1 MYTLKNTSAMN
12 KPLVIG
18 MGEALWD
25 VLPEGRKIGGA
36 PANFAFHAGQAGMDA
51 RVVSAVGRDALGDET
66 LLTLQQ
72 KGLNTDAVARVDFPT
87 GVVQVTLSEGGI
99 PQYDICEGVAWDNIP
114 FTPAL
119 DELARNAQAVCWG
132 SLAQRSEVSRNCI
145 YRFLDAMPSE
155 QGRLK
160 VFDINLRQ
168 HFYSIDVIEAS
179 CQRANVLKINEEE
192 LVIVSELLRLGTPQV
207 EQQCRLLMER
217 FSLDM
222 LVLTCGSNGSYI
234 FTPVETSFRVTPLV
248 QVADTVGAGD
258 SFTATLVADLLK
270 GAPVGVAHEHAVQL
284 AAYVCTQQGAMAEW
298 PEALRL

>member
-1 MYTLKNTSAMN
+1 MN

-51 RVVSAVGRDALGDET
+51 RVVSAVGRDALGDKT

-168 HFYSIDVIEAS
+168 HFYSLDVIEAS

>member
-1 MYTLKNTSAMN
+1 MN

-168 HFYSIDVIEAS
+168 HFYSLDVIEAS

-222 LVLTCGSNGSYI
+222 LVLTCGCNGSYI

-270 GAPVGVAHEHAVQL
+270 GEPVGVAHEHAVQL

>member
-1 MYTLKNTSAMN
+1 MN

-87 GVVQVTLSEGGI
+87 GMVQVTLSEGGI

-155 QGRLK
+155 PGRLK

-192 LVIVSELLRLGTPQV
+192 LVIVSELLRLGTPLV

-222 LVLTCGSNGSYI
+222 LVLTCGCNGSYI

-270 GAPVGVAHEHAVQL
+270 GASVGVAHEHAVQL

>member
-1 MYTLKNTSAMN
+1 MN

-192 LVIVSELLRLGTPQV
+192 LVIVSELLRLGTPLV

-234 FTPVETSFRVTPLV
+234 FTPVETSFRVTPQV

>member
-1 MYTLKNTSAMN
+1 MN

-72 KGLNTDAVARVDFPT
+72 KGLNTDAVARVDFPP

-222 LVLTCGSNGSYI
+222 LVLTCGCNGSYI

-270 GAPVGVAHEHAVQL
+270 GEPVGVAHEHAVQL

>member
-1 MYTLKNTSAMN
+1 MN

-217 FSLDM
+217 FSLDI
-222 LVLTCGSNGSYI
+222 LVLTCGCNGSYI

-270 GAPVGVAHEHAVQL
+270 GEPVGVAHEHAVQL

>member
-1 MYTLKNTSAMN
+1 MN

-179 CQRANVLKINEEE
+179 RQRANVLKINEEE

>member
-1 MYTLKNTSAMN
+1 MN

-168 HFYSIDVIEAS
+168 HFYSLDVIEDS

-192 LVIVSELLRLGTPQV
+192 LVVVSELLRLGTPLV

-270 GAPVGVAHEHAVQL
+270 GASVGVAHEHAVQL

>member
-1 MYTLKNTSAMN
+1 MN

-51 RVVSAVGRDALGDET
+51 RVVSAVGRDAMGDET

-192 LVIVSELLRLGTPQV
+192 LVIVSELLRLGTPLV

>member
-1 MYTLKNTSAMN
+1 MN

-258 SFTATLVADLLK
+258 SFTATLVAALLK

>member
-1 MYTLKNTSAMN
+1 MN

-168 HFYSIDVIEAS
+168 HFYSLDVIEAS

-192 LVIVSELLRLGTPQV
+192 LVIVSELLRLGTPLV

-222 LVLTCGSNGSYI
+222 LVLTCGCNGSYI

-270 GAPVGVAHEHAVQL
+270 GASVGVAHEHAVQL

>member
-1 MYTLKNTSAMN
+1 MN

-51 RVVSAVGRDALGDET
+51 RVVSAVGCDALGDET

-192 LVIVSELLRLGTPQV
+192 LVIVSELLRLGTPLV

-222 LVLTCGSNGSYI
+222 LVLTCGCNGSYI

-270 GAPVGVAHEHAVQL
+270 GASVGVAHEHAVQL

>member
-1 MYTLKNTSAMN
+1 MN

-222 LVLTCGSNGSYI
+222 LVLTCGCNGSYI
-234 FTPVETSFRVTPLV
+234 FTTDETSFRVTPLV

>member
-1 MYTLKNTSAMN
+1 MN

-87 GVVQVTLSEGGI
+87 GMVQVTLSEGGI
-99 PQYDICEGVAWDNIP
+99 PQYDICEDVAWDNIP

-192 LVIVSELLRLGTPQV
+192 LVIVSELLRLGTPLV

-270 GAPVGVAHEHAVQL
+270 GEPVGVAHEHAVQL

>member
-1 MYTLKNTSAMN
+1 MN

-298 PEALRL
+298 PEAVRL

>member
-1 MYTLKNTSAMN
+1 MN

-270 GAPVGVAHEHAVQL
+270 GASVGVAHEHAVQL

>member
-1 MYTLKNTSAMN
+1 MN

-87 GVVQVTLSEGGI
+87 GMVQVTLSEGGI

-192 LVIVSELLRLGTPQV
+192 LVIVSELLRLGTPLV

-222 LVLTCGSNGSYI
+222 LVLTCGCNGSYI

-270 GAPVGVAHEHAVQL
+270 GASVGVAHEQAVQL

>member
-1 MYTLKNTSAMN
+1 MN

-99 PQYDICEGVAWDNIP
+99 PQYGICEGVAWDNIP

>member
-1 MYTLKNTSAMN
+1 MN

-99 PQYDICEGVAWDNIP
+99 PQYDICEDVAWDNIP

-207 EQQCRLLMER
+207 EQQCRLLMDR

-222 LVLTCGSNGSYI
+222 LVLTCGCNGSYI

-270 GAPVGVAHEHAVQL
+270 GEPVGVAHEHAVQL

>member
-1 MYTLKNTSAMN
+1 MN

-207 EQQCRLLMER
+207 EQQCRLLMDR
-217 FSLDM
+217 FGLDM
-222 LVLTCGSNGSYI
+222 LVLTCGCNGSYI

-270 GAPVGVAHEHAVQL
+270 GASVGVAHEHAVQL

>member
-1 MYTLKNTSAMN
+1 MN

-192 LVIVSELLRLGTPQV
+192 LIIVSELLRLGTPQV

-222 LVLTCGSNGSYI
+222 LVLTCGCNGSYI

-270 GAPVGVAHEHAVQL
+270 GASVGVAHEHAVQL

>member
-1 MYTLKNTSAMN
+1 MN

-132 SLAQRSEVSRNCI
+132 SLRNCI

-168 HFYSIDVIEAS
+168 HFYSLDVIEAS

>member
-1 MYTLKNTSAMN
+1 MN

-51 RVVSAVGRDALGDET
+51 RVVSAVGHDALGDET

-192 LVIVSELLRLGTPQV
+192 LVIVSELLRLGTPLV

-270 GAPVGVAHEHAVQL
+270 GEPVGVAHEHAVQL

>member
-1 MYTLKNTSAMN
+1 MN
-12 KPLVIG
+12 DIVVG

-222 LVLTCGSNGSYI
+222 LVLTCGCNGSYI

-270 GAPVGVAHEHAVQL
+270 GASVGVAHEHAVQL

>member
-1 MYTLKNTSAMN
+1 MN

-87 GVVQVTLSEGGI
+87 GMVQVTLSEGGI
-99 PQYDICEGVAWDNIP
+99 PQYDICEDVAWDNIP

-207 EQQCRLLMER
+207 EQQCRLLLER

-270 GAPVGVAHEHAVQL
+270 GASVGVAHEHAVQL

>member
-1 MYTLKNTSAMN
+1 MN

-168 HFYSIDVIEAS
+168 HFYSLDVIEAS

-270 GAPVGVAHEHAVQL
+270 GASVGVAHEHAVQL

>member
-1 MYTLKNTSAMN
+1 MN

-207 EQQCRLLMER
+207 EQQCRHLMAR

-270 GAPVGVAHEHAVQL
+270 GEPVGVAHEHAVQL

>member
-1 MYTLKNTSAMN
+1 MN

-36 PANFAFHAGQAGMDA
+36 PANFAFHAGQAGMDT

>member
-1 MYTLKNTSAMN
+1 MN

-168 HFYSIDVIEAS
+168 HFYSLDVIEAS

>member
-1 MYTLKNTSAMN
+1 MN

-222 LVLTCGSNGSYI
+222 LVLTCGCNGSYI

>member
-1 MYTLKNTSAMN
+1 MN

-168 HFYSIDVIEAS
+168 QFYSIDVIEAS

-234 FTPVETSFRVTPLV
+234 FTPVETSVRVTPLV

-270 GAPVGVAHEHAVQL
+270 GEPAGVAHEHAVQL

>member
-1 MYTLKNTSAMN
+1 MN

-270 GAPVGVAHEHAVQL
+270 GEPIGVAHEHAVQL

>member
-1 MYTLKNTSAMN
+1 MN

-99 PQYDICEGVAWDNIP
+99 PQYDICEDVAWDNIP

-222 LVLTCGSNGSYI
+222 LVLTCGCNGSYI

-270 GAPVGVAHEHAVQL
+270 GAPIGVAHEHAVQL

>member
-1 MYTLKNTSAMN
+1 MN

-51 RVVSAVGRDALGDET
+51 RVVSAVGRDAMGDET

-192 LVIVSELLRLGTPQV
+192 LVIVSELLRLGTPLV

-270 GAPVGVAHEHAVQL
+270 GEPVGVAHEHAVQL

>member
-1 MYTLKNTSAMN
+1 MN

-119 DELARNAQAVCWG
+119 DDLARNAQAVASKC
-132 SLAQRSEVSRNCI
+132 STSTCASTSTRS
-145 YRFLDAMPSE
+145 
-155 QGRLK
+155 
-160 VFDINLRQ
+160 
-168 HFYSIDVIEAS
+168 
-179 CQRANVLKINEEE
+179 
-192 LVIVSELLRLGTPQV
+192 T
-207 EQQCRLLMER
+207 
-217 FSLDM
+217 
-222 LVLTCGSNGSYI
+222 
-234 FTPVETSFRVTPLV
+234 
-248 QVADTVGAGD
+248 
-258 SFTATLVADLLK
+258 
-270 GAPVGVAHEHAVQL
+270 
-284 AAYVCTQQGAMAEW
+284 
-298 PEALRL
+298 

>member
-1 MYTLKNTSAMN
+1 MN

-222 LVLTCGSNGSYI
+222 LVLTCGCNGSYI

-270 GAPVGVAHEHAVQL
+270 GVSVGVAHEHAVQL

>member
-1 MYTLKNTSAMN
+1 MN

-119 DELARNAQAVCWG
+119 DELARNTQAVCWG

-270 GAPVGVAHEHAVQL
+270 GEPVGVAHEHAVQL

>member
-1 MYTLKNTSAMN
+1 MN

-270 GAPVGVAHEHAVQL
+270 GEPVGVAHEHAVQL

-298 PEALRL
+298 PEALCL